1 MEFRA
6 NVVQGRASPRMIAV
20 RARSQDEARAALRSQ
35 GYTVLSM
42 STVSGGWLPRLSPFA
57 DARRVDVDLF
67 VEQLRDLLQAGLSLV
82 EALSTLHRTADHAAQ
97 WLAPVVDRLRAGQR
111 FSEALSADPGFPP
124 LLIALVKSSELT
136 SNLGHALDRFL
147 DHRRKSAEVR
157 DRLVSVAIYPL
168 LLTGVGMAV
177 LLFLLLYVV
186 PRFARIFEGMTG
198 TLPWSARVMV
208 WWGQWLAGYG
218 TVFYLALAMLAAT
231 VATALLTPSLRAKT
245 LAVLLDSR
253 LLRDRLRTY
262 FLARWYR
269 GTGTLI
275 DGGIPLVEAL
285 ALSRGLLP
293 AAMHENADAVRDA
306 VRGGLSPSAAH
317 ASGRMLTPVAEQL
330 MLAGERAGDLG
341 TVLVRIAQFHE
352 AEVSR
357 SLERL
362 MKILEPAVMV
372 FIGVGVG
379 VVVVLM
385 YLPIFE
391 LASAIQ

>member
-1 MEFRA
+1 MQFRA
-6 NVVQGRASPRMIAV
+6 NVVQGRASPRTIAV
-20 RARSQDEARAALRSQ
+20 EASSKDEARAVLRSQ
-35 GYTVLSM
+35 GYTVLSIA
-42 STVSGGWLPRLSPFA
+42 SGGWLPSLPLVG
-57 DARRVDVDLF
+57 DTQGVDVDLF

-82 EALSTLHRTADHAAQ
+82 EALSTLHRTADQTVQ
-97 WLAPVVDRLRAGQR
+97 WLAPVLERLRSGQR
-111 FSEALSADPGFPP
+111 FSEALLAGPGFPP

-136 SNLGHALDRFL
+136 SDLGHALDRFL

-157 DRLVSVAIYPL
+157 DRLISVAIYPL

-186 PRFARIFEGMTG
+186 PKFARIFEGMTG
-198 TLPWSARVMV
+198 SLPWSARVMV
-208 WWGQWLAGYG
+208 WWSQWLAGYG
-218 TVFYLALAMLAAT
+218 TAFYLAVAALLAAFAAVLLTPALRAKALAML
-231 VATALLTPSLRAKT
+231 
-245 LAVLLDSR
+245 LDSG

-285 ALSRGLLP
+285 VLSRGLLP
-293 AAMHENADAVRDA
+293 SAMHANADAVREA

-317 ASGRMLTPVAEQL
+317 ASGHMLTPVAEQL
-330 MLAGERAGDLG
+330 MLAGERTGDLG